1 MHRIAYFIVGLTAN
15 LLLALALMA
24 VLIAAAC
31 AIEGR
36 IDVGTTPPRSPCPQA
51 EP

>member
-1 MHRIAYFIVGLTAN
+1 MQRIAYVLI
-15 LLLALALMA
+15 ALALVVM
-24 VLIAAAC
+24 VAC

-36 IDVGTTPPRSPCPQA
+36 IDVGTTPRSPCPQG

>member
-1 MHRIAYFIVGLTAN
+1 MHRTAYL
-15 LLLALALMA
+15 
-24 VLIAAAC
+24 LIAIALVVMVAC